1 MMFSSKKAMPI
12 KNGVTV
18 NKWQNCNFWI
28 NYPFN
33 FKVQKY
39 YAATHSLTRH
49 KWDADD
55 TSR

>member
-18 NKWQNCNFWI
+18 NKWQNCNLWI
-28 NYPFN
+28 NYPFH